1 MVADS
6 FHVKVSYLTLLNQL
20 LCNVL
25 TVTSTRETMDHWEN
39 VQEVLRMAASCFYD
53 QESRQL
59 LCRLSLLI
67 CVAMGDG
74 FNTDE
79 GDTTML
85 RSWTTDETSGLHVL
99 LNARALHLKEFNRAY
114 EDLALLL
121 RHLREAEGCAETCEE
136 ITKALGLIEEIEL
149 ELGME

>member
-1 MVADS
+1 
-6 FHVKVSYLTLLNQL
+6 
-20 LCNVL
+20 
-25 TVTSTRETMDHWEN
+25 MD
-39 VQEVLRMAASCFYD
+39 
-53 QESRQL
+53 
-59 LCRLSLLI
+59 
-67 CVAMGDG
+67 DG

-79 GDTTML
+79 SDTTML